1 MYMPPTTNLQ
11 TRGIKEEDVRNAIED
26 ILGHIPPHTKTTV
39 CGDWNTR
46 VGNLH
51 PKFGDA
57 HLNRVSEDNTVGD
70 RAKWLIGMCE
80 SKSWFILN
88 GIQPGPPARYT
99 FESGD
104 KKSCID
110 LLLASDSTKRVEHDS
125 STLKT
130 ISDHVLVKTNITM
143 PIFKDKDE
151 KQNCQTESRD
161 VIYKWKEGTCV
172 QNYAESA

>member
-1 MYMPPTTNLQ
+1 MPPTTNLP
-11 TRGIKEEDVRNAIED
+11 TRGIKEDDVRTAIED
-26 ILGHIPPHTKTTV
+26 VLGHIPPHTKSTV
-39 CGDWNTR
+39 CGDWNAR

-57 HLNRVSEDNTVGD
+57 HLDRVSEDITVGD
-70 RAKWLIGMCE
+70 RAKWVIGICE
-80 SKSWFILN
+80 SKSWFVLN

-99 FESGD
+99 FERGD

-110 LLLASDSTKRVEHDS
+110 LIIASDSTKRVEYDS

-130 ISDHVLVKTNITM
+130 ISDHVLVKTHITM
-143 PIFKDKDE
+143 PNFKDADE
-151 KQNCQTESRD
+151 KQNGQTESRE
-161 VIYKWKEGTCV
+161 VVYKWKEGTCV